1 MKLWNDIDI
10 FSVRKDIQKKMDL
23 DDFKYDSTK
32 KEESINNIEL
42 ALIKLSKDLEN
53 ANWVF
58 NNMFQDVEDL
68 KEINWNVI
76 VGKK

>member
-1 MKLWNDIDI
+1 
-10 FSVRKDIQKKMDL
+10 MDL

>member
-1 MKLWNDIDI
+1 
-10 FSVRKDIQKKMDL
+10 MDL

-68 KEINWNVI
+68 KEMNWNVI